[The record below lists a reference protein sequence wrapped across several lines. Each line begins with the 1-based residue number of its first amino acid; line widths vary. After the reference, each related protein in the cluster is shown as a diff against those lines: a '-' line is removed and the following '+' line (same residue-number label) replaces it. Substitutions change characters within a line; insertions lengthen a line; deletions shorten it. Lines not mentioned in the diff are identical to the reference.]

1 MAIEKMKRLR
11 LVAVRSQRDLLLE
24 KLMVL
29 GCVQVTESTEP
40 DEGDELFGVL
50 AREKAGYLDRRSDC
64 EILKLAVALL
74 DKYAPVKTKLLDPK
88 PATTGEALLD
98 DSTLADSLELA
109 KKLDVTD
116 DRIKR
121 LEAEES
127 HIRGQMEG
135 LAPWKA
141 LDVPFE
147 VKGTKTCFLLL
158 GTIPVSYNMKQVR
171 SGFDQGCDDAELF
184 EISSDSEMHYVLLIA
199 MRDREPEVMDA
210 VRQYGF
216 SPSSVSE
223 MEGTATE
230 NLARYSGRLKEVASE
245 KERLTAEIVAAA
257 SERDDLKLCAD
268 RMSLKEQKAQ
278 NAEKALYTRST
289 FTFEGWIPAAEEKKL
304 AKTLE
309 AFDCAWETE
318 EPDSD
323 KPEEVPIKLKNNPA
337 TKPMTMITE
346 MYSLPA
352 YNGVDPNPFL
362 MPSFALFI
370 GIMFADIGYGLIL
383 LLAGLLIKYRK
394 KADGT
399 MGYFG
404 GIGII
409 TGISCII
416 FGVVTG
422 TFFGDVIPQLSEFF
436 TGTPVN
442 IPVLFDPL
450 AEPMTV
456 LVICLG
462 IGVVHLLLGTAINGY
477 MLIRDGQWFDALC
490 DVGSIWLTFAG
501 VALGALGVTWYVAI
515 AGALAVVLAT
525 GRDSKS
531 IGGKIGS
538 GLWGL
543 YNFVTG
549 WFGDILS
556 YSRLMALMLAGT
568 VIASV
573 FNTLGVMTGS
583 IIAFAFI
590 FLVGHALN
598 FGLNIIGTYVHASR
612 LEYLEFFGKFY
623 REGGKPF
630 EPLSLRTEYYR
641 VSNN

>member
-11 LVAVRSQRDLLLE
+11 LTAVRSQRDLLLE

-29 GCVQVTESTEP
+29 GCVQITEATEP
-40 DEGDELFGVL
+40 GEDDEFYGLL
-50 AREKAGYLDRRSDC
+50 SKEKAGYLERRGDSD
-64 EILKLAVALL
+64 ELKFAVELL
-74 DKYAPVKTKLLDPK
+74 EKYAPKKTRLLDPK
-88 PATTGEALLD
+88 PETTEAALLD
-98 DSTLADSLELA
+98 DKTLDKSLELA
-109 KKLDVTD
+109 KKLDLTD

-121 LEAEES
+121 LEAGES
-127 HIRGQMEG
+127 HVRGQIES
-135 LAPWKA
+135 LKPWET
-141 LDVPFE
+141 LDVPLE
-147 VKGTKTCFLLL
+147 VKETRTCFLVL
-158 GTIPVSYNMKQVR
+158 GTIPATMGIKQVK
-171 SGFDQGCDDAELF
+171 SELTQSCEAAELF
-184 EISSDSEMHYVLLIA
+184 EISSDSEMHYVLLVA
-199 MRDREPEVMDA
+199 MKENEPEVMEA
-210 VRQYGF
+210 IRRFGF

-223 MEGTATE
+223 MNGTVE
-230 NLARYSGRLKEVASE
+230 KNLRRYDKKLDEIADE

-257 SERDDLKLCAD
+257 PMREELMLCAD
-268 RMSLKEQKAQ
+268 RMALKEQQAQ
-278 NAEKALYTRST
+278 HAERALYTHSA
-289 FTFEGWIPAAEEKKL
+289 FTFEGWIPADSEKLLSK
-304 AKTLE
+304 ALE
-309 AFDCAWETE
+309 RFDCDWETE

-362 MPSFALFI
+362 MPSFALFF
-370 GIMFADIGYGLIL
+370 GIMFADIGYGIIL

-416 FGVVTG
+416 FGVITG

-477 MLIRDGQWFDALC
+477 MLIRDGKWFDALC

-515 AGALAVVLAT
+515 AGALAVVLAS
-525 GRDSKS
+525 GRESKS

-583 IIAFAFI
+583 IIAFVFI